1 MKLHGDED
9 VNLSYKYMMNMD
21 SDTGIQNNMLVEDSS
36 YEWAPKK
43 WSYCSRPCGGGT
55 VEWLL
60 GCYRWLPLH
69 PSNAPSSLTAGKQY
83 LRYGCRR
90 KVDSKMVHKSFCNK
104 SNMKPR
110 GDVRDCN
117 EKPCPPPMCAFA
129 PSAWFSL
136 NRLAWLLSW
145 FSSSDC
151 LCSAAFHSWVTG
163 DWQNCSKACGKTGMQ
178 IRTVSCMQPSEDNT
192 TRSIHNKH
200 CNDNR
205 PESRRACNRQ
215 PCPTQWRVGP
225 WSQVRRSFSRLLI
238 IFEHRTV

>member
-60 GCYRWLPLH
+60 GGYRWLPLH

-117 EKPCPPPMCAFA
+117 QKPCPPPMCASA
-129 PSAWFSL
+129 PSTWFSL
-136 NRLAWLLSW
+136 NRPAWLLFQLIRLSL
-145 FSSSDC
+145 FC
-151 LCSAAFHSWVTG
+151 RLPQLG
-163 DWQNCSKACGKTGMQ
+163 DG
-178 IRTVSCMQPSEDNT
+178 
-192 TRSIHNKH
+192 
-200 CNDNR
+200 
-205 PESRRACNRQ
+205 
-215 PCPTQWRVGP
+215 
-225 WSQVRRSFSRLLI
+225 RLAELQ
-238 IFEHRTV
+238 

>member
-21 SDTGIQNNMLVEDSS
+21 SDTAIQNNMLVEDSS

-60 GCYRWLPLH
+60 GASQQRSP
-69 PSNAPSSLTAGKQY
+69 PSSNAPPPLTPGKQY

-117 EKPCPPPMCAFA
+117 QKPCPPPVCALPPFLKLVRSRQTHLA
-129 PSAWFSL
+129 PVLFGL
-136 NRLAWLLSW
+136 ILS
-145 FSSSDC
+145 
-151 LCSAAFHSWVTG
+151 
-163 DWQNCSKACGKTGMQ
+163 
-178 IRTVSCMQPSEDNT
+178 VSVPL
-192 TRSIHNKH
+192 
-200 CNDNR
+200 
-205 PESRRACNRQ
+205 
-215 PCPTQWRVGP
+215 CPTAG
-225 WSQVRRSFSRLLI
+225 
-238 IFEHRTV
+238 